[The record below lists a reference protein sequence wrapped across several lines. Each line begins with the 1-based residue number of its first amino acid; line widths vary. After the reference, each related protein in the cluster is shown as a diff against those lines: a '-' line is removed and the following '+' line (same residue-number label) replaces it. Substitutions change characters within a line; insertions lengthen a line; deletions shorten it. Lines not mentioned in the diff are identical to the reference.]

1 MTKSK
6 NNAEDCKLKKGDS
19 LFSVYDP
26 NWIEE
31 MIYTTEKANLSVL
44 AKKGKAFIV
53 LAADTEQD
61 TRYLKITGD
70 KELVADLLLDTAQRE
85 PGFRNAMIAAITA
98 TNPKE
103 AVIEETPSETKTP
116 KEQEEIPEWQKAATD
131 FYKKA
136 KKELGDGSS
145 NKGYLL
151 VAADMPNKKSSR
163 IVGGDARTIA
173 YLLMDV
179 MMENEALLDRVEAA
193 IQTAKLTKLF
203 GGN

>member
-19 LFSVYDP
+19 LFPVYDP

-103 AVIEETPSETKTP
+103 AVIEPETETP

-136 KKELGDGSS
+136 GNTLGNGKDD
-145 NKGYLL
+145 KGFLL
-151 VAADMPNKKSSR
+151 VAADMPNKKATMQ
-163 IVGGDARTIA
+163 IGGDARTIA
-173 YLLMDV
+173 FMLGKAMKD
-179 MMENEALLDRVEAA
+179 NPALLETMETVIARARLDSILGV
-193 IQTAKLTKLF
+193 
-203 GGN
+203 